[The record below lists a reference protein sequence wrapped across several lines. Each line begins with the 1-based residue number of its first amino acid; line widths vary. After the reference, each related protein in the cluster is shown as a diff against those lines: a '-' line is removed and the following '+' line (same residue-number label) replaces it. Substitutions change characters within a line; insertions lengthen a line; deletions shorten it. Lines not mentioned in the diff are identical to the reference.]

1 MDPGLHSEAVAAIG
15 SQAERLERLL
25 TNLLDVARIEN
36 DGIVSDDQPV
46 DVSASVAKVVAEFR
60 SAAPDRAIVLA
71 VPIECWALGDELH
84 MEQIVSNVVSNAIKY
99 APAPEPVEIEVRETG
114 GWVEVRIADHGPGIP
129 AADAERVFER
139 FRRLGDHM
147 TRSTGGVGLGL
158 YIARRFAESMGGTLT
173 VSTTP
178 RGGATF
184 SLRLRPAG
192 GAPAAGEGS
201 VEATGS
207 GMSPAGRSG

>member
-1 MDPGLHSEAVAAIG
+1 
-15 SQAERLERLL
+15 
-25 TNLLDVARIEN
+25 
-36 DGIVSDDQPV
+36 
-46 DVSASVAKVVAEFR
+46 
-60 SAAPDRAIVLA
+60 
-71 VPIECWALGDELH
+71 
-84 MEQIVSNVVSNAIKY
+84 
-99 APAPEPVEIEVRETG
+99 
-114 GWVEVRIADHGPGIP
+114 
-129 AADAERVFER
+129 
-139 FRRLGDHM
+139 M

-178 RGGATF
+178 GGGATF

-192 GAPAAGEGS
+192 GASAAGEGS